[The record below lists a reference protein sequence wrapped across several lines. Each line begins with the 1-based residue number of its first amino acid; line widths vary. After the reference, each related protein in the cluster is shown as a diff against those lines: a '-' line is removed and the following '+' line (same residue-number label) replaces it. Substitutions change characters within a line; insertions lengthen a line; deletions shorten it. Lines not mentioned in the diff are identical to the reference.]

1 MGATTLEIT
10 EKNFVDTI
18 EKKGI
23 VLVDWWA
30 PWCGPCRSFA
40 PVFEKAAEKHPTIV
54 FGKINTDEE
63 QELAAA
69 FEIKS
74 IPTLMVFRDG
84 ILLFAQPGAVPGTV
98 LEQVISKIEA
108 IDMTEVRKEVD
119 KHQKALPAEKPKP

>member
-54 FGKINTDEE
+54 FGKINTDQE

-98 LEQVISKIEA
+98 LEQVIAKIEA

-119 KHQKALPAEKPKP
+119 KHQKALPAEKPKR